1 MRRRRK
7 NKRQREVIII
17 STVVLLC
24 IMTSGYAAFQTNL
37 NISAKGNVMDKGI
50 TPTELKNTYCNQTSG
65 DGLYKDTYEDGRCI
79 YKGANPN
86 NYVTFND
93 ELWRIISVEN
103 DGKLKII
110 KNNDIGMQRYDS
122 TGLRTTGY
130 CSNSLA
136 LEYGCNAWMQSSNF
150 INGNL
155 SGVVNKDAEL
165 NTHLNTTYYGSL
177 NSKSKEKIINYSWG
191 VGAVPFNSAN
201 LQTQITQ
208 ENQIKWS
215 GYVALPSVSE
225 YIRTSINPKCTNL
238 TSYYYSAD
246 GSCWKNG
253 ESHNWL
259 YKVLTNNSTKIGW
272 LLNAHQDAYSVFCAT
287 GQNER
292 EGSIDRAYSRGSAR
306 LYAYPTVYLKFDIYL
321 KGLGTETDPYI
332 IK

>member
-1 MRRRRK
+1 MASM
-7 NKRQREVIII
+7 IG
-17 STVVLLC
+17 LLC
-24 IMTSGYAAFQTNL
+24 IMSAGYAAFQANL
-37 NISAKGNVMDKGI
+37 NITAKGNIVDKGI

-93 ELWRIISVEN
+93 ELWRIISVEKDN
-103 DGKLKII
+103 KVKIV
-110 KNNDIGMQRYDS
+110 KNNDIGMHRFDP
-122 TGLRTTGY
+122 TGSRTTGY
-130 CSNSLA
+130 CSAALA

-150 INGNL
+150 INGSL
-155 SGVVNKDAEL
+155 SGVVDKDAEL
-165 NTHLNTTYYGSL
+165 NTYLNTTYYNTL
-177 NSKSKEKIINYSWG
+177 NNNAKEKIINYSWG

-215 GYVALPSVSE
+215 GKVGLPSVSE

-321 KGLGTETDPYI
+321 KGLGTETEPYI